1 MPVQTDNLGCADVE
15 VVRDKHDFFP
25 SLFVIEADSAYR
37 FWIEIN
43 RHSFQMDCEVTSDT
57 RLFVCFRQ
65 EPMAEDFMIVQY
77 LAAKYSV
84 SFKSKNQ
91 RILRNPY

>member
-1 MPVQTDNLGCADVE
+1 MGSHSILGVSPKGFNYDVLLYPFEENLNVPPMSVQAGDLGCADVE

-43 RHSFQMDCEVTSDT
+43 RLGCQTDSLLS
-57 RLFVCFRQ
+57 R
-65 EPMAEDFMIVQY
+65 
-77 LAAKYSV
+77 
-84 SFKSKNQ
+84 
-91 RILRNPY
+91 